1 MILLE
6 ICFEAVVDVVDDAVD
21 LTIGIRESFSL
32 VGDFE
37 SLLEVVFLHSFLL
50 SGSVSS
56 VVVDGVE
63 LNFAEEVELTASVEE
78 CVVDVREF
86 ACFAEAISGFGI
98 FFFFVLQE
106 TEEEVNSLI
115 SFVMWGMTCTVWP
128 RYSPRRSLLRTFQ

>member
-21 LTIGIRESFSL
+21 LTVGIRESFSL

-56 VVVDGVE
+56 VAGTYKSK
-63 LNFAEEVELTASVEE
+63 N
-78 CVVDVREF
+78 
-86 ACFAEAISGFGI
+86 SGG
-98 FFFFVLQE
+98 
-106 TEEEVNSLI
+106 S
-115 SFVMWGMTCTVWP
+115 TVSSGW
-128 RYSPRRSLLRTFQ
+128 L